1 MKAAG
6 SSPRASPR
14 PRRGEIWWVDFSP
27 SIGNEIRDEY
37 PALVV
42 SSDRLNDSSF
52 GILIV
57 VPISSS
63 SPTLR
68 IHVDLPA
75 GEAGLRKVSRI
86 KCDQVGKVDIRRFRP
101 KGKIGEVRQETLHKV
116 ELILRRLLEL

>member
-6 SSPRASPR
+6 SSSGASPR

-27 SIGNEIRDEY
+27 SIGNEIRDEH

-42 SSDRLNDSSF
+42 ASDRLNDSNF

-63 SPTLR
+63 SPPLR

-75 GEAGLRKVSRI
+75 GEAALRKLSRI

>member
-6 SSPRASPR
+6 SSSGASPR

-27 SIGNEIRDEY
+27 SIGNEIRDEH

-42 SSDRLNDSSF
+42 SSDRLNDSNF

-63 SPTLR
+63 SPPLR

-75 GEAGLRKVSRI
+75 GEVGLRKVSRI